1 MNTNRELISLKT
13 FTANSIEELLQ
24 TQKVVT
30 PSVDIVEENDEFI
43 LIANLPGLQRDY
55 LQVKVEESKLVIF
68 GKIGYDTASTR
79 KYILQE
85 NEIGNYY
92 RLFKISDTIDKNKI
106 SAKYD
111 NGQLIVSLPKTK
123 NAKPRTI
130 EIQ

>member
-13 FTANSIEELLQ
+13 FTASSIEELLQ
-24 TQKVVT
+24 TQNVVT
-30 PSVDIVEENDEFI
+30 PLVDIVEQNDEFI

-55 LQVKVEESKLVIF
+55 LQVKVEESNLVIF

>member
-13 FTANSIEELLQ
+13 FSSNSIEELLQ
-24 TQKVVT
+24 TQNVVT
-30 PSVDIVEENDEFI
+30 PLVDIVEQNDEFI

-55 LQVKVEESKLVIF
+55 LQVKVEESNLVIF

-111 NGQLIVSLPKTK
+111 NGQLIVSLPKTE

>member
-13 FTANSIEELLQ
+13 FTASSIEELLQ
-24 TQKVVT
+24 TQNVVT
-30 PSVDIVEENDEFI
+30 PLVDIVEQNDEFI

-55 LQVKVEESKLVIF
+55 LQVKVEESNLVIF

-111 NGQLIVSLPKTK
+111 NGQLIVSLPKTE

>member
-13 FTANSIEELLQ
+13 FSSNSIEELLQ
-24 TQKVVT
+24 TQNVVT
-30 PSVDIVEENDEFI
+30 PLVDIVEQNDEFI

-55 LQVKVEESKLVIF
+55 LQVKVEENNLIIF
-68 GKIGYDTASTR
+68 GKIGYHTASSR

-111 NGQLIVSLPKTK
+111 NGQLIVSLPKTE